1 MIFTCV
7 LIIELIQALCSCLMK
22 KKKKNPT
29 AERTKDAK

>member
-7 LIIELIQALCSCLMK
+7 LIIELIQALFLLLKK